1 MNKIKN
7 KKNKNPIWRRL
18 RYVTLLYITII
29 KKNIIKIIEKLRN
42 LININDI
49 C

>member
-1 MNKIKN
+1 MNKVKN
-7 KKNKNPIWRRL
+7 LKYYIL
-18 RYVTLLYITII
+18 HITII
-29 KKNIIKIIEKLRN
+29 KKNIIKIIEIIEKLRN